1 MRKLGV
7 PKWWWVGLPLMGLI
21 YVLLAHVV
29 PGLGAATSQPD
40 SIGSAFSEAIGSV
53 SKAIAPWAPFFFL
66 VAWVRLVADAT
77 LNSRRLD
84 RQTGIG
90 SIRDL
95 QWREFEDLLFEAYR
109 RRGYRVQKTP
119 GGADGGVDLILQG
132 DDGRILVQAKQWKV
146 RSVGVGKV
154 RELFGV
160 VNAER
165 ADSGILVTSGNVTQA
180 GKQFAR
186 RNGIQVVEGR
196 ELEKLIRSVQ
206 PALSRNASTAAPA
219 GDPSCPSCQ
228 SPMVR
233 RVARRGPRKGQP
245 FWGCS
250 RYPTCRGIV
259 VFGI

>member
-1 MRKLGV
+1 M
-7 PKWWWVGLPLMGLI
+7 
-21 YVLLAHVV
+21 
-29 PGLGAATSQPD
+29 
-40 SIGSAFSEAIGSV
+40 
-53 SKAIAPWAPFFFL
+53 
-66 VAWVRLVADAT
+66 
-77 LNSRRLD
+77 
-84 RQTGIG
+84 
-90 SIRDL
+90 
-95 QWREFEDLLFEAYR
+95 
-109 RRGYRVQKTP
+109 
-119 GGADGGVDLILQG
+119 
-132 DDGRILVQAKQWKV
+132 
-146 RSVGVGKV
+146 GVGKV

-259 VFGI
+259 DFGR